1 MAKSELVLALEQLER
16 EKNIRKDDILKMIE
30 EAVVSS
36 LRKHVGK
43 NAVIEASID
52 PETAEFKAAVV
63 KKVVET
69 VADAELEIGLPEAR
83 RFKKDAAVGD
93 ELRLPAPVTDFAR
106 IAAQTAKQVLAQKIR
121 EKERDSL
128 FDEYKPKE
136 GEIVTGSVHRF
147 LERNVIVDIGK
158 TEAILPVREQI
169 RRERYPIGGNVRA
182 IILRVDKAQRGPQV
196 VISRA
201 APLFLKRLFELE
213 VPEIGD
219 KIVEIVAVARD
230 PGFRAKVV
238 VKSSDPKI
246 DPVGSCV
253 GLRGSRI
260 RSIMNELAGERID
273 LIPHDDQ
280 IEKFLA
286 NSLAP
291 AKVVSVRVMD
301 PENKRAE
308 VLVSEEQLPLAIGKD
323 GQNVRL
329 ACRLT
334 GWELEVRAV
343 GPAAAAPAGAA
354 GGLLALEGVGAKTAE
369 ILAAAGFAQPQRLA
383 AATPEEL
390 SALEGIGEK
399 TAAKIIASAKKH
411 LQENP
416 PAPEPAPAPE
426 APGGPEAGDAAAS

>member
-1 MAKSELVLALEQLER
+1 MAKSDLVVALEQLER

-43 NAVIEASID
+43 TAVIEASID
-52 PETAEFKAAVV
+52 PETAQFTAHVV
-63 KKVVET
+63 KTVVET
-69 VADAELEIGLPEAR
+69 VADPEREIALPEAR
-83 RFKKDAAVGD
+83 RHKSSAALGD

-121 EKERDSL
+121 EKERDTL
-128 FDEYKPKE
+128 YDEYKPKE

-169 RRERYPIGGNVRA
+169 RRERYAIGGNVRA
-182 IILRVDKAQRGPQV
+182 MILRVDKAQRGPQV

-219 KIVEIVAVARD
+219 KIVEIVEVARD

-238 VKSSDPKI
+238 VKSNDPKI
-246 DPVGSCV
+246 DAVGSCV

-273 LIPHDDQ
+273 LIPYDAQ
-280 IEKFLA
+280 LEKFLA
-286 NSLAP
+286 NALAP
-291 AKVVSVRVMD
+291 AKVAAVRILD
-301 PENKRAE
+301 TEGKRAE
-308 VLVSEEQLPLAIGKD
+308 VLVSEEQLSLAIGKD

-334 GWELEVRAV
+334 GWELEVKVA
-343 GPAAAAPAGAA
+343 PAAAAPAPDAA
-354 GGLLALEGVGAKTAE
+354 GLRVLEGVGAKTAE
-369 ILAAAGFAQPQRLA
+369 ILAAAGFTQPQRLA
-383 AATPEEL
+383 QAAPEEL
-390 SALEGIGEK
+390 AALEGLGAK
-399 TAAKIIASAKKH
+399 TAAKIIASAKKYVE
-411 LQENP
+411 ENP
-416 PAPEPAPAPE
+416 PAAE
-426 APGGPEAGDAAAS
+426 AAGPGNAAVS